1 MIILIHVI
9 IAIASILIASLAFF
23 QPTMKKLIAS
33 YGLIIATVAS
43 GTFLL
48 VSMPGSILRS
58 CLMGVSYL
66 VVVTVATAATH
77 VRLRQAAE
85 ETL

>member
-9 IAIASILIASLAFF
+9 VAIASIIMASLALLH
-23 QPTMKKLIAS
+23 PTMKKLIAS

-48 VSMPGSILRS
+48 VSFPGSILRT

-77 VRLRQAAE
+77 VRLRKAAE

>member
-9 IAIASILIASLAFF
+9 IAVSSMAIASLAFF
-23 QPTMKKLIAS
+23 HPTIKKLIAS

-48 VSMPGSILRS
+48 ISYPGSILRG
-58 CLMGVSYL
+58 CLAGLAYL
-66 VVVTVATAATH
+66 VVITAATAATH
-77 VRLRQAAE
+77 VRLRRAE
-85 ETL
+85 ENI